1 MKGGD
6 IVGNNIPLIPNVL
19 SKKELLEKQYKQEH
33 RELRIAR
40 TRAGMVRNQIL
51 SAYEILENIRFDYIS
66 DTMFRDY
73 IVSSKRELEGAIIDF
88 LLSDSYWENRIVKL
102 RKMTPEE
109 YNKELNQPII
119 QKGGKK

>member
-1 MKGGD
+1 ME
-6 IVGNNIPLIPNVL
+6 NNIPLIPNAL

-33 RELRIAR
+33 KELRIAR
-40 TRAGMVRNQIL
+40 TRAGIVRNQVL

-73 IVSSKRELEGAIIDF
+73 IVSSKRELEGAISDF
-88 LLSDSYWENRIVKL
+88 LLSDSYWENKIVEL
-102 RKMTPEE
+102 RKMTPEK
-109 YNKELNQPII
+109 YNKTLNQSTI